1 MEIGINDLDFEDDE
15 LDSGSQTQPTG
26 YESGEGFEDKP
37 YMDGSELNYP
47 EPTQSADSS
56 SSEEDLISQLL
67 QRQGIKDKN
76 SIKFENEDGSMESR
90 SWDDLSAE
98 EQLNILDTPK
108 TSPEYDLDD
117 QEIALINQL
126 RQAAIDPT
134 TYADLLRREGAQ
146 YALQNQSQQ
155 EPAYEIDDIKDD
167 ELFILDLKA
176 KSPDLTDE
184 ELIQQLTTA
193 QANPET
199 FQKVVGGIRN
209 QYRDIENQE
218 RARQQQE
225 IEWVRQQEYNEFS
238 EQVVDG
244 IQRFNELNTIGIELS
259 PEEQQQLAEFLLGT
273 DATGE
278 NYFSKAL
285 QDPDML
291 ISMAWFAQHGK
302 DAIDSIQ
309 QYYNNEISNVRRYAY
324 NKGLEDAKAGKA
336 SAHVVVKKADPKT
349 SITAFNKSG
358 ELSIDDLD

>member
-15 LDSGSQTQPTG
+15 LDLGGQTQPTG

-37 YMDGSELNYP
+37 YMDGSELSYQ
-47 EPTQSADSS
+47 EPIQNANPSG
-56 SSEEDLISQLL
+56 SEEDLISQLL
-67 QRQGIKDKN
+67 QRQGIKDRN

-108 TSPEYDLDD
+108 TSPERDLDED
-117 QEIALINQL
+117 EINLINQL
-126 RQAAIDPT
+126 RLHKITPDEYAA
-134 TYADLLRREGAQ
+134 LLRNQGAAQ
-146 YALQNQSQQ
+146 ATNQLEAEHQKYQ
-155 EPAYEIDDIKDD
+155 VDDITDD
-167 ELFILDLKA
+167 ELFILDLTSR
-176 KSPDLTDE
+176 SPDLTDE
-184 ELIQQLTTA
+184 EVIQQLQAA
-193 QANPET
+193 QSNPSAYAKQVSGLRT
-199 FQKVVGGIRN
+199 
-209 QYRDIENQE
+209 QYKDLEE
-218 RARQQQE
+218 SERQQQE
-225 IEWVRQQEYNEFS
+225 AIEQSYREQEYNMFAN
-238 EQVVDG
+238 QVVDG
-244 IQRFNELNTIGIELS
+244 INRFNELNTIGIELS
-259 PEEQQQLAEFLLGT
+259 DEDKQELSEFLLGT